1 LSDDRKKEPMTKVG
15 QAGIIGVQ
23 LLVDPDNRV
32 VQFYSLTSSEKGNGR
47 RIVEA
52 VVKVT
57 PTDWM
62 LAVAMD
68 WSGGFWAKMVTE
80 YPRIVVF

>member
-1 LSDDRKKEPMTKVG
+1 
-15 QAGIIGVQ
+15 
-23 LLVDPDNRV
+23 LLIDPDNRV
-32 VQFYSLTSSEKGNGR
+32 IQFYSLTSSEKWNGR

-52 VVKVT
+52 VAQAI
-57 PTDWM
+57 PDNWM

-80 YPRIVVF
+80 VPRIEVL